1 MKNKFFKSTG
11 FLALAALLLASCTKD
26 LNRTP
31 FYDVTAVSVYKDLAG
46 YKQVLAK
53 VYAGLSTTGNTG
65 PDGSG
70 DISGIDEGFSSYL
83 RQYWQTQELSTDEAV
98 IGWNDATIR
107 DFHTMTWGSSDVFLR
122 AIYSRIYFQITL
134 CNEFIRES
142 TPGKLSER
150 NITGADAT
158 EIAFFRAEARFIR
171 ALCYYHA
178 LDLFGNV
185 PFVTENDPIGA
196 FLPSQISR
204 TNLFNYV
211 ESELKAIET
220 LLKPAKTNEYA
231 RVDAASAWSLL
242 AKLYLNAEV
251 YTGASKYTDA
261 VTYCNKVIA
270 VAGYSLQSTYRY
282 LFLADNNATS
292 TSEMIFPVTF
302 DGIKTRTWGGTTYL
316 VHAPIVGSMSPSAHG
331 VDFGWGG
338 LRTTKQ
344 FVQKFAGPA
353 GDSRMNFYTS
363 GQNLDINDIST
374 GTDGYGIVKFRN
386 VTSTG
391 ANGSN
396 LTWVD
401 TDYPMFRLAEI
412 YLTYAEAVLR
422 GGAGGDAATALTYIN
437 LLRMRAY
444 GNATGNITA
453 GQLTLP
459 FVLDERAREL
469 YWEATRRTDLIRYG
483 QFTEGTY
490 LWAWK
495 GGVAGGQAVGSY
507 RKLYP
512 IPAADLTANPNLV
525 QNTGY

>member
-1 MKNKFFKSTG
+1 MKNKYLKTLVFFSATVMM
-11 FLALAALLLASCTKD
+11 LVSCTKKLD
-26 LNRTP
+26 RKP
-31 FYDVTAVSVYKDLAG
+31 FYDVTSVVVYKDLAG
-46 YKQVLAK
+46 YKSVLAK
-53 VYAGLSTTGNTG
+53 VYAGFSTTGNSG

-83 RQYWQTQELSTDEAV
+83 RQYWQAQELSTDEAV

-142 TPGKLSER
+142 TPDKLSER

-158 EIAFFRAEARFIR
+158 EIAFFRAEARYVR

-196 FLPSQISR
+196 FLPQQISR
-204 TNLFNYV
+204 TNLFIYI

-220 LLKPAKTNEYA
+220 LMKPAKTNEYA
-231 RVDAASAWSLL
+231 RVDAASAWALL
-242 AKLYLNAEV
+242 AKLYLNAVV
-251 YTGASKYTDA
+251 YTGAAKYTEA
-261 VTYCNKVIA
+261 VTYCNKIIA
-270 VAGYSLQSTYRY
+270 VAGYSLVPTYRY
-282 LFLADNNATS
+282 LFLADNNSTS
-292 TSEMIFPVTF
+292 TSEIIFPVTF
-302 DGIKTRTWGGTTYL
+302 DGVKTRTWGGTTYL

-338 LRTTKQ
+338 IRTTKQ

-353 GDSRMNFYTS
+353 GDARMNFYTS

-374 GTDGYGIVKFRN
+374 GTDGYGIVKYRN

-396 LTWVD
+396 PTWVD

-422 GGAGGDAATALTYIN
+422 GGSGGDATTALNYIN
-437 LLRMRAY
+437 LLRQRAY

-459 FVLDERAREL
+459 FILDERAREL

-495 GGVAGGQAVGSY
+495 GGVIGGQAVGNH

-525 QNTGY
+525 QNPGY

>member
-1 MKNKFFKSTG
+1 MKNKFLRSLVFMSATVMM
-11 FLALAALLLASCTKD
+11 LVSCTKD
-26 LNRTP
+26 LNRKP
-31 FYDVTAVSVYKDLAG
+31 FYDVTSVVVYKDIAG
-46 YKQVLAK
+46 YKSVLAK
-53 VYAGLSTTGNTG
+53 VYAGFSTTGNSG

-83 RQYWQTQELSTDEAV
+83 RQYWQAQELSTDEAV

-142 TPGKLSER
+142 TSDKLSER

-158 EIAFFRAEARFIR
+158 EIGYYRAEARYVR

-196 FLPSQISR
+196 FLPQQISR
-204 TNLFNYV
+204 TNLFNYI

-220 LLKPAKTNEYA
+220 LMKPAKTNEYA
-231 RVDAASAWSLL
+231 RVDAASAWALL

-251 YTGASKYTDA
+251 YTGTPKYAEA

-270 VAGYSLQSTYRY
+270 IPAYSLQSTYRY
-282 LFLADNNATS
+282 LFLADNNSTS
-292 TSEMIFPVTF
+292 TSEIIFPVTF
-302 DGIKTRTWGGTTYL
+302 DGVKTRTWGGTTYL
-316 VHAPIVGSMSPSAHG
+316 VHAPIVGSMSPGTHG

-338 LRTTKQ
+338 IRTTKQ
-344 FVQKFAGPA
+344 FFQKFSGPA
-353 GDSRMNFYTS
+353 GDSRANFYTS

-374 GTDGYGIVKFRN
+374 ATDGYGIVKYRN

-396 LTWVD
+396 PTWVD

-422 GGAGGDAATALTYIN
+422 GGGGDATTALNYIN
-437 LLRMRAY
+437 LLRQRAY
-444 GNATGNITA
+444 GNVSGNITA

-469 YWEATRRTDLIRYG
+469 YWEATRRTDLIRFG

-495 GGVAGGQAVGSY
+495 GGVAGGQAVGSH

-512 IPAADLTANPNLV
+512 IPAADLTANPQLV
-525 QNTGY
+525 QNPGY